1 MQLPTVVV
9 AQAFQYEKII
19 KFMSLRIA
27 SFNVN
32 SIKMRLSK
40 VINWLEHTKTDI
52 LLLQETKT
60 IDENFP
66 LNDFL
71 DKGFNIICSGQ
82 KSYNGVAIASKFK
95 IEEISRSL
103 PVFNQ
108 ESEADDQARFL
119 HVKIENINIICLYLP
134 NGNPTPGPKYD
145 YKINWMKRLIKYT
158 QEIYYSNEPL
168 ILGGDFNVIQK
179 SNDCYDVSK
188 WLDDALYLE
197 ETRSKMKELIN
208 IGLIDSYRLKN
219 PNTTEYS
226 FWDYQAGA
234 WQKDN
239 GIRIDFLL
247 VSPEIVDII
256 LDVGI
261 DKTLRGED
269 KPSDHTPV
277 WMEIEKKI

>member
-1 MQLPTVVV
+1 
-9 AQAFQYEKII
+9 
-19 KFMSLRIA
+19 MSLKIA

-32 SIKMRLSK
+32 SIKMRLPK
-40 VINWLEHTKTDI
+40 VINWLEETKTDI
-52 LLLQETKT
+52 LLMQETKT

-66 LNDFL
+66 QNDFL
-71 DKGFNIICSGQ
+71 NKGFNIICSGQ
-82 KSYNGVAIASKFK
+82 KSYNGVAIASRFK
-95 IEEISRSL
+95 IEEVSRSL
-103 PVFNQ
+103 PLLNQ
-108 ESEADDQARFL
+108 DGDTDDQARFL

-134 NGNPTPGPKYD
+134 NGNPAPGPKYE

-179 SNDCYDVSK
+179 SNDCHDVSK
-188 WLDDALYLE
+188 WLNDALYLV

-208 IGLIDSYRLKN
+208 IGLIDSYRLKQ
-219 PNTTEYS
+219 PNSTEYS

-247 VSPEIVDII
+247 VSPEIVDIL

-277 WMEIEKKI
+277 WIEIEKKK

>member
-103 PVFNQ
+103 PLFNQ
-108 ESEADDQARFL
+108 ESEADEQARFL

-277 WMEIEKKI
+277 WMEIERKI